1 MQAGFIGLGT
11 MGASMAANLQ
21 KGLKARG
28 DTLVV
33 HDIRREAAARHV
45 KDGAIWVDLPQAVA
59 EQSEVIFTSLP
70 GPPEFEAVAAG
81 LLAGIKK
88 GTAYFDLTTN
98 SPTVVRKAH
107 DAFAAKG
114 VHLFDAPVSGGPRGA
129 ASGKLAIWCG
139 GDADVFEKWKPVL
152 DMIGDAAQYIGPIG
166 AGSVAKLVHN
176 CFGYIA
182 TAASAEVF
190 SMGVKAGIE
199 PLAIWE
205 AVRKGAIGRRG
216 AFDSLT
222 DQFLSNQVRATGIRV
237 AAGAQ
242 GCVAGNGARAGTER
256 ADAAGQS
263 RVGRSGRGAEPRLER
278 SGLAVDDVAAT
289 RARRREDRCRSAA
302 ADRGVGEQ
310 GEEWLT
316 ELAVSLGDATNGL
329 ESGHLARPLE
339 PLVAPCAACD
349 HIAQHRHRVP
359 HIDKPHIQRGQT
371 EPQHVGCPE
380 ITDHT
385 TIDQ

>member
-21 KGLKARG
+21 KALKERG
-28 DTLVV
+28 DTVVV
-33 HDIRREAAARHV
+33 HDIRREAASRHLR
-45 KDGAIWVDLPQAVA
+45 DGAVWADTPRAVA

-70 GPPEFEAVAAG
+70 GPPEFESVAAG
-81 LLAGIKK
+81 LLAGIRRD
-88 GTAYFDLTTN
+88 TAYFDLTTN

-107 DAFAAKG
+107 EAFVAKG
-114 VHLFDAPVSGGPRGA
+114 AYLLDAPVSGGPRGA

-139 GDADVFEKWKPVL
+139 GDQDVFEKWKPVL

-182 TAASAEVF
+182 TAAAAEVF

-222 DQFLSNQVRATGIRV
+222 DQFLPNKYEPPAFALRLAHKDVSLATALGREMKV
-237 AAGAQ
+237 PMRLANLALADLEEGLNRGWGDRDSRSMMLCQ
-242 GCVAGNGARAGTER
+242 LERAGVKIE
-256 ADAAGQS
+256 
-263 RVGRSGRGAEPRLER
+263 
-278 SGLAVDDVAAT
+278 VDPQ
-289 RARRREDRCRSAA
+289 R
-302 ADRGVGEQ
+302 
-310 GEEWLT
+310 LT
-316 ELAVSLGDATNGL
+316 EAL
-329 ESGHLARPLE
+329 ENKASSG
-339 PLVAPCAACD
+339 
-349 HIAQHRHRVP
+349 
-359 HIDKPHIQRGQT
+359 
-371 EPQHVGCPE
+371 
-380 ITDHT
+380 
-385 TIDQ
+385 

>member
-1 MQAGFIGLGT
+1 

-21 KGLKARG
+21 NGLKARG

-33 HDIRREAAARHV
+33 HDIRRDAASRHLR
-45 KDGAIWVDLPQAVA
+45 DGAVWADTPQALA

-70 GPPEFEAVAAG
+70 GPTEFESVTAG
-81 LLAGIKK
+81 LLAGIRK

-107 DAFAAKG
+107 EAFAAKG
-114 VHLFDAPVSGGPRGA
+114 AHLLDAPVSGGPRGA

-139 GDADVFEKWKPVL
+139 GEEDTFDKWKPVL

-182 TAASAEVF
+182 TAAAAEVF

-222 DQFLSNQVRATGIRV
+222 DQFLPNKYEPPAFALRLAHKDVSLATALGREV
-237 AAGAQ
+237 KVPMRLANLALADLEEALNRGWGDRDSRSMMLCQ
-242 GCVAGNGARAGTER
+242 LERAGINIE
-256 ADAAGQS
+256 
-263 RVGRSGRGAEPRLER
+263 
-278 SGLAVDDVAAT
+278 VDPQ
-289 RARRREDRCRSAA
+289 R
-302 ADRGVGEQ
+302 
-310 GEEWLT
+310 LT
-316 ELAVSLGDATNGL
+316 EAL
-329 ESGHLARPLE
+329 ENKAKSG
-339 PLVAPCAACD
+339 
-349 HIAQHRHRVP
+349 
-359 HIDKPHIQRGQT
+359 
-371 EPQHVGCPE
+371 
-380 ITDHT
+380 
-385 TIDQ
+385 

>member
-33 HDIRREAAARHV
+33 HDIRREAATRHV
-45 KDGAIWVDLPQAVA
+45 RDGAIWADTPQAVA
-59 EQSEVIFTSLP
+59 AQSDIIFTSLP
-70 GPPEFEAVAAG
+70 GPPEFEMVTPG
-81 LLAGIKK
+81 LLAGVKK
-88 GTAYFDLTTN
+88 GAAYFDLTTN

-107 DAFAAKG
+107 GEFAAKG
-114 VHLFDAPVSGGPRGA
+114 AYLFDAPVSGGPRGA

-139 GDADVFEKWKPVL
+139 GDEDQFEKWKPVL

-182 TAASAEVF
+182 TAAAAEVF

-222 DQFLSNQVRATGIRV
+222 DQFLPNTYEPPAFALRLARKDVALATQLGRELNVPMRLANLALADLDEGLNRGWADRDSRAIMLC
-237 AAGAQ
+237 Q
-242 GCVAGNGARAGTER
+242 LERAGVKIEVDPQR
-256 ADAAGQS
+256 L
-263 RVGRSGRGAEPRLER
+263 AEALENK
-278 SGLAVDDVAAT
+278 AK
-289 RARRREDRCRSAA
+289 
-302 ADRGVGEQ
+302 
-310 GEEWLT
+310 
-316 ELAVSLGDATNGL
+316 NG
-329 ESGHLARPLE
+329 
-339 PLVAPCAACD
+339 
-349 HIAQHRHRVP
+349 
-359 HIDKPHIQRGQT
+359 
-371 EPQHVGCPE
+371 
-380 ITDHT
+380 
-385 TIDQ
+385 

>member
-11 MGASMAANLQ
+11 MGASMAANLL

-33 HDIRREAAARHV
+33 HDIRREAGRQHLR
-45 KDGAIWVDLPQAVA
+45 DGATWADSPQAVA

-70 GPPEFEAVAAG
+70 GPPEFEAVSAG
-81 LLAGIKK
+81 LLAGIKQ

-107 DAFAAKG
+107 EAFAAKG
-114 VHLFDAPVSGGPRGA
+114 AHLFDAPVSGGPRGA

-139 GDADVFEKWKPVL
+139 GDEEVFDKWKPVL
-152 DMIGDAAQYIGPIG
+152 DTIGDAARYIGPIG

-182 TAASAEVF
+182 TAAAAEVF

-205 AVRKGAIGRRG
+205 AVRQGAIGRRG

-222 DQFLSNQVRATGIRV
+222 DQFLPNKYDPPAFALRLAHKDVSLATGLGRELNVPMRLANLALADLAEGLNRGWGDRDSRSIMLC
-237 AAGAQ
+237 Q
-242 GCVAGNGARAGTER
+242 LERAGVEIEVDPQR
-256 ADAAGQS
+256 L
-263 RVGRSGRGAEPRLER
+263 AEALENK
-278 SGLAVDDVAAT
+278 T
-289 RARRREDRCRSAA
+289 K
-302 ADRGVGEQ
+302 
-310 GEEWLT
+310 
-316 ELAVSLGDATNGL
+316 NG
-329 ESGHLARPLE
+329 
-339 PLVAPCAACD
+339 
-349 HIAQHRHRVP
+349 
-359 HIDKPHIQRGQT
+359 
-371 EPQHVGCPE
+371 
-380 ITDHT
+380 
-385 TIDQ
+385 